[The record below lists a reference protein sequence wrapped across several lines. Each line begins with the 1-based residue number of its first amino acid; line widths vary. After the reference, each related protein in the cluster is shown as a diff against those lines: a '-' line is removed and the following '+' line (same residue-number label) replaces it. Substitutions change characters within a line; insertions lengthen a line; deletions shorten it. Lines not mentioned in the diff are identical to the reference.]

1 MTASPFHAGRAIVGG
16 VVLVLALG
24 ACSAGAATSPVPSA
38 VGPAATPA
46 AGSPTAAPAATAT
59 PSTAANAGGG
69 RYGRSN
75 APSTAPAPS
84 SSASTGVVVESAMTS
99 LGAVL
104 VGPNGHTL
112 YTHGGDTATSSAC
125 TGGCATAWPP
135 LTVTAGAT
143 ATAGKGVTGKLGT
156 LARPDGT
163 TQVTYDGMPLYGWQ
177 NDTKPGD
184 VTGQGVGG
192 FMIAKP

>member
-1 MTASPFHAGRAIVGG
+1 MTASPFRAGRAIVGG
-16 VVLVLALG
+16 VVLELAVA
-24 ACSAGAATSPVPSA
+24 ACSSGAATSPVPST
-38 VGPAATPA
+38 VGPAATSA

-69 RYGRSN
+69 RYGRSTP
-75 APSTAPAPS
+75 PSTAPAPS
-84 SSASTGVVVESAMTS
+84 ASASAQVVNAAVTS

-104 VGPNGHTL
+104 VGQDGHTL
-112 YTHGGDTATSSAC
+112 YVHSGDTATSSTC

>member
-1 MTASPFHAGRAIVGG
+1 MTASPFHAGRAIGV

-38 VGPAATPA
+38 VAPAPTTAV
-46 AGSPTAAPAATAT
+46 GSPTAAPTATAA
-59 PSTAANAGGG
+59 PSTAANVGGG
-69 RYGRSN
+69 RYGRPT

-84 SSASTGVVVESAMTS
+84 ASASAGVVVNAAVTS

-104 VGPNGHTL
+104 VGQDGHTL
-112 YTHGGDTATSSAC
+112 YVHGGDTATSSTC
-125 TGGCATAWPP
+125 IGGCATAWPP

-192 FMIAKP
+192 FMVAKP